1 MAPSALRFWLRAV
14 PCSILLGFATSST
27 AWSEEPAAAEV
38 PLRRVVLY
46 NSGVG
51 FFEHRGEIDGNRQTE
66 LKIKVDEIND
76 VLKSLFLRDFGGG
89 HVTTVA
95 YPSKEPKTQ
104 TRRTFVI
111 DPVRQPALA
120 DLLRQMI
127 GEPIELSLPLPHVET
142 PITGKLLGVERRTR
156 RTAKNEVEELDFI
169 NLTTKSG
176 LRSVKMQEVV
186 EIRIVDERLNEEL
199 HQTLDSLARSHATDK
214 KTVAINFL
222 GDGKRTVR
230 IGYTHKTPIWKTT
243 YRLELKDQDPPF
255 LQGWAIVENA
265 TEYDW
270 SGVDL
275 TLISGRPISIAT
287 DLYEPRDPN
296 GPLAARESPGSSP
309 LNVGGQDSALKSS
322 RQIWL
327 GPLLETTT
335 IYKGKPIVRTIPG
348 IGYVNGAAKFS
359 RGSVGR
365 GIRGGQGIGGGLGG
379 GMGSGTGSFAV
390 PIEKK
395 PSAQA
400 SNDPAVQQGVTLSAS
415 AENVGELF
423 RYVID
428 TPVTIKRQQSAML
441 PIVNGSVKG
450 EKLSI
455 YNAQVHRKHPLNG
468 LRLTNST
475 ALHLMQ
481 GPMTVFDGGE
491 YAGDARIEDMAPGSE
506 RLLSY
511 ALDLDTE
518 VAPENKVSPQELVS
532 ARIAKGTLLTNF
544 KLTRSQEYVVKNS
557 GAKAKKLLIE
567 YPIEE
572 PWKLVSPE
580 KPSEKTRGMYR
591 FALPAEPGKPATL
604 VINEEQLITQQLAVK
619 NLDQDAIL
627 LYARSK
633 AVSQAVKDMLAE
645 IVSRKQSLA
654 TLVSQREQ
662 LQNQLQ
668 GIDQEQ
674 ARIRENMDRL
684 DRNSELYQRYVKK
697 FVEQE
702 DQVEDLRR
710 QTKMLVEEEAR
721 ARRALDDYMTSAEV
735 Q

>member
-14 PCSILLGFATSST
+14 PYSILLGFAASST
-27 AWSEEPAAAEV
+27 AWSEELAAAEV
-38 PLRRVVLY
+38 PLRRVVLF

-66 LKIKVDEIND
+66 LRFKPDEIND
-76 VLKSLFLRDFGGG
+76 VLKSLFVRDLGGG
-89 HVTTVA
+89 QVSTVA
-95 YPSKEPKTQ
+95 YASKEPSTKT
-104 TRRTFVI
+104 TRPFAIILTHRLSLT
-111 DPVRQPALA
+111 
-120 DLLRQMI
+120 DLLRQI
-127 GEPIELSLPLPHVET
+127 LGESIELTLPLADGAK
-142 PITGKLLGVERRTR
+142 PITGKLLGIDRRTQ
-156 RTAKNEVEELDFI
+156 RTAKNDVEEFDFI
-169 NLTTKSG
+169 NLATKTG
-176 LRSVKMQEVV
+176 LRSVNMREVV
-186 EIRIVDERLNEEL
+186 EIRLIDQRLNDEL
-199 HQTLDSLARSHATDK
+199 QLALASLAKSHTADQ
-214 KTVAINFL
+214 KTVTINFL
-222 GDGKRTVR
+222 GKGKRPVR
-230 IGYTHKTPIWKTT
+230 FGYVHETSIWKTT
-243 YRLELKDQDPPF
+243 YRLEIKDQDSPF

-270 SGVDL
+270 SGVNL
-275 TLISGRPISIAT
+275 TLVSGRPISFAM
-287 DLYEPRDPN
+287 DLYEPRYPA
-296 GPLAARESPGSSP
+296 GPLAARQSSGSSTSTA
-309 LNVGGQDSALKSS
+309 GGQDSATKASG
-322 RQIWL
+322 QAWQ
-327 GPLLETTT
+327 GPRRETTA
-335 IYKGKPIVRTIPG
+335 IFKGKPIVRTLPG
-348 IGYVNGAAKFS
+348 FGGVNG
-359 RGSVGR
+359 GY
-365 GIRGGQGIGGGLGG
+365 RGGMGMHGVPGTSGIGGGGRGG
-379 GMGSGTGSFAV
+379 GTGSFAV
-390 PIEKK
+390 PIEKT
-395 PSAQA
+395 PSAHV
-400 SNDPAVQQGVTLSAS
+400 SIEPAVQQGVTSAAS

-428 TPVTIKRQQSAML
+428 TPVTIKRQQSALL

-481 GPMTVFDGGE
+481 GPITVFDGGE

-532 ARIAKGTLLTNF
+532 ARIVKGTLLTNF

-557 GAKAKKLLIE
+557 GAKPKKLLIE

-591 FALPAEPGKPATL
+591 FALTAEPGKPATL
-604 VINEEQLITQQLAVK
+604 VINEEQLITQQLAVT

-627 LYARSK
+627 LYVRSK

-662 LQNQLQ
+662 LQSQLNA
-668 GIDQEQ
+668 IDSDQ

-702 DQVEDLRR
+702 DQVENLRR
-710 QTKMLVEEEAR
+710 QAKTLVEEEAR